1 MRDFHVTPVA
11 QPQLDPPTVVEL
23 LEFERDYGESPK
35 KGVLTQARWGWRGIR
50 FEQEL
55 QRALKTTEALE
66 HDAEL
71 TYRLIRIRDS
81 RTQTRASRTFR
92 PTPNRSTT

>member
-1 MRDFHVTPVA
+1 MREFHLAPVPA
-11 QPQLDPPTVVEL
+11 KVFEPPTVAEM
-23 LEFERDYGESPK
+23 LEFERDHAHDPK
-35 KGVLTQARWGWRGIR
+35 KGTLTQMHWGWPGIR

-71 TYRLIRIRDS
+71 THRLTRIRES
-81 RTQTRASRTFR
+81 RTRTRASRVFR
-92 PTPNRSTT
+92 PTPKEQR